1 MSEKDKNY
9 FLRIGS
15 FIFGSWQKI
24 LVLITALF
32 LILLFSPI
40 ILLAIGVIWAYIIG
54 MWEGSVHQFYM
65 LKSFLG
71 I

>member
-9 FLRIGS
+9 FLKISS

-32 LILLFSPI
+32 LILLFSPF
-40 ILLAIGVIWAYIIG
+40 ILIAFGFIWAYIIG
-54 MWEGSVHQFYM
+54 TWEYSVHQFYM

>member
-9 FLRIGS
+9 FLRIGF
-15 FIFGSWQKI
+15 FIFGTWQKI
-24 LVLITALF
+24 LILITAIF
-32 LILLFSPI
+32 LIYIFSPI
-40 ILLAIGVIWAYIIG
+40 ILLAIGVIWTYIIV
-54 MWEGSVHQFYM
+54 MWEDSVHQIYM

>member
-1 MSEKDKNY
+1 MSKKDKNY
-9 FLRIGS
+9 FLKISS

-40 ILLAIGVIWAYIIG
+40 ILLAFGFISAYIIG
-54 MWEGSVHQFYM
+54 MWEESVHQFYM